1 MSDEDVQNLIA
12 ENLQRPPML
21 DTETGLQT
29 AQKVFEIADSNNI
42 ESALVGGVA
51 MYLYGSDRLTKDID
65 FIANQR
71 LPLEATRFLSFGGE
85 RYAVKIGEKTID
97 VDWIVRRDN
106 YKDFYK
112 QALADAVTLS
122 NGIRIISAE
131 WLTILKYIAGRG
143 KDDLDAIW
151 LLQQSGLVN
160 RRQIKQNLIKVA
172 GETFGDIIFREL
184 NKRYFYLADNQ
195 TDGDENESY
204 ESTNDYPE
212 YNA

>member
-51 MYLYGSDRLTKDID
+51 MYLYGSDRLTKDVD

-71 LPLEATRFLSFGGE
+71 LPLEAVRFLSFGGE
-85 RYAVKIGEKTID
+85 RYAVKIGKKTID

-122 NGIRIISAE
+122 NGVKIVSAE

-160 RRQIKQNLIKVA
+160 RQKIKRNLIKVA

-184 NKRYFYLADNQ
+184 NKRYFYLADNRK
-195 TDGDENESY
+195 DGDENESY

-212 YNA
+212 YND

>member
-1 MSDEDVQNLIA
+1 MSDEDVQKLIA
-12 ENLQRPPML
+12 ENLKRPPML

-29 AQKVFEIADSNNI
+29 ARKVFEIADNNNI

-71 LPLEATRFLSFGGE
+71 LPLETVRFLSFGGE

-106 YKDFYK
+106 YKDFYR
-112 QALADAVTLS
+112 QALADAVILS
-122 NGIRIISAE
+122 NGIRIVSAE

-160 RRQIKQNLIKVA
+160 RRTIKQNLIKVA

-184 NKRYFYLADNQ
+184 EKRYFYLADNRR
-195 TDGDENESY
+195 DGDENSSY

-212 YNA
+212 YND

>member
-1 MSDEDVQNLIA
+1 MSEEDVQNLIA
-12 ENLQRPPML
+12 ENLKRPPML

-29 AQKVFEIADSNNI
+29 ARKVFEIAANNQI

-71 LPLEATRFLSFGGE
+71 LPLETVRFLSFGGE
-85 RYAVKIGEKTID
+85 RYGVKIGEKTID

-106 YKDFYK
+106 YKDFYR

-122 NGIRIISAE
+122 NGIKIVSAE

-160 RRQIKQNLIKVA
+160 RQKIKRNFIKVA

-184 NKRYFYLADNQ
+184 EKRYFYLADNHK
-195 TDGDENESY
+195 DGDENESY

-212 YNA
+212 YND